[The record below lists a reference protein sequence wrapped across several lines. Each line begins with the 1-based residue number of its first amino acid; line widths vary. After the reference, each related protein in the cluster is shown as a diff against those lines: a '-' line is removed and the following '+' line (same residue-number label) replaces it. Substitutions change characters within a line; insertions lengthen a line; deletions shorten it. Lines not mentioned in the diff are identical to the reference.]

1 MEKIEE
7 KGYNNQ
13 IRKRNGWIGM
23 ERLQEIRAVIFD
35 QDGLMFDTERISAEA
50 WNLAGQEMGV
60 VLEEEFLC
68 TIRGMCLTDSNR
80 RLAEVFGSDFDWQ
93 ELRKRKRE
101 HYQRLLAENPLPVKR
116 GLKELLAFLQEKG
129 YKIAVAT
136 ASGLDY
142 TLGNLERAG
151 VREYFDQIVT
161 WDLVEHAKP
170 DPEIFLKVAELLG
183 ELPEHCMVLEDSING
198 VEAGVRG
205 GFYTVMVPDLTQP
218 DAELKRRVTAVCE
231 SLEDVKNMLLQFS
244 YAEL

>member
-1 MEKIEE
+1 MEWL
-7 KGYNNQ
+7 
-13 IRKRNGWIGM
+13 R
-23 ERLQEIRAVIFD
+23 EIRAVIFD

-80 RLAEVFGSDFDWQ
+80 RLAEVFGSDLDWQ
-93 ELRKRKRE
+93 ELRKRKLG

-136 ASGLDY
+136 ASGLKY

-151 VREYFDQIVT
+151 VREYFGQIVT
-161 WDLVEHAKP
+161 GDLVEHAKP

-198 VEAGVRG
+198 VEAGIRG

-218 DAELKRRVTAVCE
+218 DAELKGRVTAVCE
-231 SLEDVKNMLLQFS
+231 SLEVVKNLLQFIYPS
-244 YAEL
+244 NYKWHG